1 MTIVGRFR
9 ALGQVVEIRAPR
21 SLASL
26 LADVLGDLNTSEDAD
41 RRVEIRRDLLGR
53 WSRRIDGVTV
63 PIEGCPAAGFYEA
76 IGALD
81 DLAAA
86 QAASSV
92 AVLHASCIDVGGTAI
107 AFAGLSGAGK
117 STLAAALATAGHGF
131 ISDEVTAVDG
141 DGHVAAYHR
150 PVGLRSGG
158 AAAIGIDIPAGP
170 YDYTYPIRM
179 SDHAQLSPGS
189 RLGAVVFLSREDVA
203 ADTHPV
209 DEAVALFRL
218 ANMTL
223 GATGRER
230 VMFRR
235 LEHLVRTTP
244 MFELRSQHVD
254 DAISAVERLAERL
267 AEGLHG

>member
-1 MTIVGRFR
+1 MTIVGCFQ

-26 LADVLGDLNTSEDAD
+26 LAYVLGDLNTLEEAE

-53 WSRRIDGVTV
+53 WSRRIDGVTA

-131 ISDEVTAVDG
+131 IADEVAAVDG
-141 DGHVAAYHR
+141 DGHVAPYHR
-150 PVGLRSGG
+150 PVGLRAGG
-158 AAAIGIDIPAGP
+158 AAAMDRHRHPGRTVRLHLPDPDERPRAAQSGWTSWRFGIPLP
-170 YDYTYPIRM
+170 PKM
-179 SDHAQLSPGS
+179 SLLILAPSTKRWRSSDS
-189 RLGAVVFLSREDVA
+189 R
-203 ADTHPV
+203 T
-209 DEAVALFRL
+209 
-218 ANMTL
+218 
-223 GATGRER
+223 
-230 VMFRR
+230 
-235 LEHLVRTTP
+235 
-244 MFELRSQHVD
+244 
-254 DAISAVERLAERL
+254 
-267 AEGLHG
+267 